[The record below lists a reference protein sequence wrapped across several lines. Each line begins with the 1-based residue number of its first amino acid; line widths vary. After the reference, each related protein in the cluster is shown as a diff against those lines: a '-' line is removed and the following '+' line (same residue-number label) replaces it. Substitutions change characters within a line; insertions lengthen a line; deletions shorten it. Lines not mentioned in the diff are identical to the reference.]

1 MSEKL
6 FRKKSLDKIASPES
20 LTDYIR
26 VTNPGVW
33 LVLAALIVLLA
44 GACVWAIFGRME
56 TKLPVTAKVENG
68 MTAITLT
75 ADEAEKVAPG
85 ESVIFDGGEGVILTI
100 EGPDEAGLYTAAAEM
115 NAPDGTL
122 RAEIVTESVSPMSFI
137 VN

>member
-68 MTAITLT
+68 MAAIMLT

>member
-44 GACVWAIFGRME
+44 GACVWAVFGRVE

-68 MTAITLT
+68 VAAITLT
-75 ADEAEKVAPG
+75 ADEAEKVRPG
-85 ESVIFDGGEGVILTI
+85 QSVQYEGGEGVIVTL
-100 EGPDEAGLYTAAAEM
+100 EGPDETGMYTAGAEM

-122 RAEIVTESVSPMSFI
+122 RAQIVTESVSPMSFI

>member
-68 MTAITLT
+68 MAAITLT
-75 ADEAEKVAPG
+75 ADEAEKVTPG

>member
-68 MTAITLT
+68 MAAITLT

-100 EGPDEAGLYTAAAEM
+100 EGPDEAGLYPAAAEM

>member
-56 TKLPVTAKVENG
+56 TKLPVRAKVENG
-68 MTAITLT
+68 RAAITLT
-75 ADEAEKVAPG
+75 ADEAASVLPGMKVLY
-85 ESVIFDGGEGVILTI
+85 EGGENEILSV
-100 EGPDEAGLYTAAAEM
+100 EGPDENGLYTAVSSFDIS
-115 NAPDGTL
+115 DGTVQ
-122 RAEIVTESVSPMSFI
+122 AEIVTESVSPMSFI

>member
-56 TKLPVTAKVENG
+56 TKLPVTAKVENS
-68 MTAITLT
+68 MAAITLT

>member
-68 MTAITLT
+68 MAAITLT

-122 RAEIVTESVSPMSFI
+122 RAEIVTESVSTMSFI

>member
-68 MTAITLT
+68 MAAITLT

-100 EGPDEAGLYTAAAEM
+100 EGPDEAGLFTAAAEM
-115 NAPDGTL
+115 NAPDGAL

>member
-68 MTAITLT
+68 MAAITLT

-100 EGPDEAGLYTAAAEM
+100 EGPDEAGLYTAAAQM

>member
-68 MTAITLT
+68 MAAITLT

-115 NAPDGTL
+115 NAPDGAL

>member
-68 MTAITLT
+68 MAAITLT

-85 ESVIFDGGEGVILTI
+85 ESVIFDGGEGGILTI

>member
-68 MTAITLT
+68 MAAITLT

-115 NAPDGTL
+115 NSPDGTL

>member
-68 MTAITLT
+68 MAAITLT

>member
-68 MTAITLT
+68 MAAITLT

-122 RAEIVTESVSPMSFI
+122 RAEIVTESLSPMSLI